1 MFEEY
6 ENLSAQ
12 DKEKMQEVIKEL
24 LSQTFILERK
34 YDRKAERVS
43 MVHDYDFCDHYFE
56 LLKDYFAIAG
66 IRLLQDHELGV
77 IYIQGAENAGEKLTK
92 LATIYF
98 LLLKL
103 IYDEK
108 MEAVSNSVNVI
119 ITLGE
124 LYTKA
129 GEFRLV
135 RGLPSVTERKRAFAV
150 LKKYQM
156 IEFLDSCE
164 SLEEES
170 RILIYPCINLVLM
183 REDMKALLRMFE
195 EEDIEE
201 SEGEGEMQD
210 AAGI

>member
-56 LLKDYFAIAG
+56 LLKEYFAIAG

-108 MEAVSNSVNVI
+108 MEAVSNSVNVV

-124 LYTKA
+124 LYAKA

-135 RGLPSVTERKRAFAV
+135 RGLSSVTERKRAFAM

-201 SEGEGEMQD
+201 NEVEGEEQD